1 MTLDPELMRRLGE
14 LVGSDAVTDGPS
26 QLQLHSEDLS
36 FHPASLPDAV
46 VFASTVEHV
55 SSVMR
60 LAEEQ
65 RIPVVTFG
73 AGTSLDGH
81 VVPTSGGISLDLTR
95 LDRIKAV
102 RAGELTSTVEA
113 GVTRLQLDRRL
124 GQDGLFFPVDPG
136 ADATLG
142 GMAATNAAG
151 TMTVRYG
158 KMRPQ
163 VLALQAVLP
172 GGHVIRTGTRAA
184 KSSAGYDLTGIL
196 VGSEGTLAVITE
208 LTLRVQGISEAS
220 AVLRA
225 SFDDVDAAC
234 DMVLATVSAGV
245 PVLRLEYLDEW
256 EIEALNRFHGSSLRQ
271 EPTLLIEVAG
281 APESVDVEVEYIR
294 ALLAENSARSVVEE
308 RDPTRRAELWRA
320 RHDLFFAEKAMH
332 PGLDAVS
339 TDVCVPLEELR
350 GALRETRAAL
360 DRHSL
365 VGGVSAHAGD
375 GNIHAAVLLDG
386 ADRDDLRR
394 LDRLIEDLAA
404 DATARGGTCSGE
416 HGIGLGKVRTMAA
429 EHADSLPL
437 MRAVKGAFD
446 PNGIMNP
453 GKVLSLGR
461 PSITPPLQLDL
472 STID

>member
-1 MTLDPELMRRLGE
+1 MTLSPQLTRRLGE
-14 LVGSDAVTDGPS
+14 VVGSDAVTDGPS
-26 QLQLHSEDLS
+26 QLQLHAEDLS
-36 FHPASLPDAV
+36 FHPGALPDAV
-46 VFASTVEHV
+46 VFPSTVKHV

-60 LAEEQ
+60 LAEEH
-65 RIPVVTFG
+65 RVPVVPFG

-81 VVPTSGGISLDLTR
+81 VVPTAGGISLDLGR
-95 LDRIKAV
+95 LDAIKAV
-102 RAGELTSTVEA
+102 RPGELTSTVEA

-124 GQDGLFFPVDPG
+124 GEHGLFFSVDPG

-172 GGHVIRTGTRAA
+172 GGGVIRTGTRAA
-184 KSSAGYDLTGIL
+184 KSSAGYDLTGLL

-208 LTLRVQGISEAS
+208 LTVRVQGIPEAS

-225 SFDDVDAAC
+225 SFADVDAAC
-234 DMVLATVSAGV
+234 DMVLSTVSAGV
-245 PVLRLEYLDEW
+245 PVLRLEYLDGW
-256 EIEALNRFHGSSLRQ
+256 EIEALNRFHGSELRQ

-281 APESVDVEVEYIR
+281 APESVAVEVEYVHE
-294 ALLAENSARSVVEE
+294 LLAECGARDIVEE
-308 RDPTRRAELWRA
+308 RDPTRRAKLWRA

-360 DRHSL
+360 DRHAL
-365 VGGVSAHAGD
+365 IGGVSAHAGD
-375 GNIHAAVLLDG
+375 GNIHAAVMLDG
-386 ADRDDLRR
+386 TSSDDLHR
-394 LDRLIEDLAA
+394 LDRLVEDLAA

-416 HGIGLGKVRTMAA
+416 HGIGLGKVQAMAA
-429 EHADSLPL
+429 EHADCLPL
-437 MRAVKGAFD
+437 MRALKRAFD
-446 PNGIMNP
+446 PSGVMNP
-453 GKVLSLGR
+453 GKVLSSEAKQATHHTR
-461 PSITPPLQLDL
+461 LDL